1 MTLVPKSPSRRT
13 RTQRTTLIGLAVNIA
28 LALVK
33 FVAGIVGH
41 SYALVADAAESM
53 TDIVGSVVIWGG
65 LHVGAR
71 PPDDNHP
78 YGHGKAEALAALVV
92 AVLVAAAGVGI
103 GIKSIDEI
111 LTPHHTPAPF
121 TLVVM
126 VAVVIIKWSLARY
139 TARVSREE
147 GSAAVQVDAGHH
159 LSDAITSAAAF
170 VGIAI
175 AIVAKHVYGMHDR
188 WASADDWAALFASCI
203 IIYNGWRLSQI
214 PLHELMDAEP
224 SDVLDEA
231 RRITMSID
239 GVRGIEKTRARTSGS
254 RHHLEMHVEV
264 DPSMSVAEAHIITGK
279 IKHAV
284 KSARPSVLDVLIHIE
299 PAPPPAP

>member
-203 IIYNGWRLSQI
+203 IIYNGWRLSLI